1 MHALRFE
8 SGLFSNPASEPIKL
22 NRVQSLCTCTSFYM
36 YLFMMYVVGSS
47 CYDVCPDKVKAFTS
61 FEQFCRPGISLRLRV
76 IIKSRV

>member
-36 YLFMMYVVGSS
+36 YLFMVYVVGSS
-47 CYDVCPDKVKAFTS
+47 CYDVCPDKVKPSPALNS
-61 FEQFCRPGISLRLRV
+61 SAGQGSVSDSVL
-76 IIKSRV
+76 S